1 MRAQTGIAAL
11 PAVTEMD
18 RSLGRMV
25 CAFHDMAAQRGLTMT
40 ADYPSGQRLRM
51 DPTDLEEVLGNLL
64 DNALKWASTAI
75 RLTATPQADGVT
87 ITIEDDGPGIPP
99 DQIALAMGSGQ
110 RLDIAKPG
118 TGLGLSITADL
129 LQAYG
134 SALLLDQSADMGGLR
149 ARFRLQ
155 SVQAQG

>member
-1 MRAQTGIAAL
+1 
-11 PAVTEMD
+11 
-18 RSLGRMV
+18 
-25 CAFHDMAAQRGLTMT
+25 
-40 ADYPSGQRLRM
+40 
-51 DPTDLEEVLGNLL
+51 
-64 DNALKWASTAI
+64 
-75 RLTATPQADGVT
+75 
-87 ITIEDDGPGIPP
+87 
-99 DQIALAMGSGQ
+99 MGSSQ

-134 SALLLDQSADMGGLR
+134 SALLLDQSADLGGLR